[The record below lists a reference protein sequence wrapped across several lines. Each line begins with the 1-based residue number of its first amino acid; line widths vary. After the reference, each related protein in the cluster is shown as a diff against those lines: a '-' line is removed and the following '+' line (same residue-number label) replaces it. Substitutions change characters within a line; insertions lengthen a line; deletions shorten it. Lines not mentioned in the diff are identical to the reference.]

1 MKINPMSEDQIQAIK
16 AKSLT
21 KPATAPD
28 EPKAKR
34 QLKPFG
40 VNPNTQQSFITSD
53 KDWNDDASEY
63 LHTYNPQS
71 TLTQDTRLLIPL
83 PPEYNGIAVDD
94 DTIDSLVGVGNNVVR
109 YLMLLCDTLEDSTRR
124 VSPQEA
130 NTLRAVRS
138 RLLHL
143 AVYVQARKRLA
154 KAAPDVQANTQKW
167 IESTRTPSQPISE
180 LPKEN
185 A

>member
-1 MKINPMSEDQIQAIK
+1 MKINPMSDDQIAAIK

-21 KPATAPD
+21 KPSAE
-28 EPKAKR
+28 EPAKKR

-40 VNPNTQQSFITSD
+40 VNPNTQSFMTGD
-53 KDWNDDASEY
+53 KDWTDDGSEY
-63 LHTYNPQS
+63 LHTYNPQT

-83 PPEYNGIAVDD
+83 PPEYNGITVDEE
-94 DTIDSLVGVGNNVVR
+94 TIDSLVGVGNNVIR
-109 YLMLLCDTLEDSTRR
+109 YLMLLCDTLEDSSHK

-130 NTLRAVRS
+130 DRLRAVKS

-154 KAAPDVQANTQKW
+154 RAAPDVRVNTQKW
-167 IESTRTPSQPISE
+167 IDSTARAAQAISE
-180 LPKEN
+180 SPDEN